1 MNSIKILP
9 ENIKL
14 KKLKRLKNPL
24 INLRKIADPLTN
36 FNSFKGNKEIS
47 YDNCLKFKR
56 FSISNNSNDSS
67 INQTVKLISNKLN
80 DISTNKLKNNSN
92 KDLSGISMLNNSNSA
107 IGERNFYI
115 KNRLNSFKIRMVG
128 SFKNKIDNLTQ
139 QNLLSPIL
147 KNGFDLNNKE
157 KNKAKLANLNKIWDE
172 FSINDQYRKFFK
184 YIYKELDKDYKQE
197 LYQKE
202 IDELNNVKACIK
214 ELKYFINL
222 REEDLMDIK
231 ILNDDLTQEFL
242 NKNYSKKEM
251 TLDEINDKFVLLREH
266 TIKICKS
273 MKKLKNYLFSIN
285 HLDKYNFDKLSKKF
299 DFDKNYIIK
308 MKSEL
313 KFLRE
318 GFIRYYFNID
328 NDQSPFLLKAS
339 NKSKFLENDY
349 FMRVIPIN
357 EELREEIFECNFY
370 IYQEL
375 IAYQNKNYDKKDF
388 RCISPV
394 RIDEV
399 YGELKNNLKENMKDE
414 ENKISNVNKNEND
427 SMSYVLDLKRYKA
440 IDIYL
445 EENKTKRK
453 AFGDSKNKNISENNI
468 FNKKEIKNFF
478 EKDNNPIK
486 QTDKTINNL
495 EKNEI
500 NKDKLKKEENKND
513 ENLNKSTAILK
524 LNK

>member
-231 ILNDDLTQEFL
+231 IFVDLDGDIRL
-242 NKNYSKKEM
+242 SRRIYRDIIDRGREM
-251 TLDEINDKFVLLREH
+251 KTVIDRYHKFVKPAFE
-266 TIKICKS
+266 
-273 MKKLKNYLFSIN
+273 
-285 HLDKYNFDKLSKKF
+285 KYIGPTRKHAD
-299 DFDKNYIIK
+299 II
-308 MKSEL
+308 
-313 KFLRE
+313 
-318 GFIRYYFNID
+318 
-328 NDQSPFLLKAS
+328 
-339 NKSKFLENDY
+339 
-349 FMRVIPIN
+349 IPRGAAN
-357 EELREEIFECNFY
+357 SL
-370 IYQEL
+370 
-375 IAYQNKNYDKKDF
+375 A
-388 RCISPV
+388 
-394 RIDEV
+394 
-399 YGELKNNLKENMKDE
+399 
-414 ENKISNVNKNEND
+414 
-427 SMSYVLDLKRYKA
+427 LDLITSMLMKV
-440 IDIYL
+440 L
-445 EENKTKRK
+445 GENE
-453 AFGDSKNKNISENNI
+453 S
-468 FNKKEIKNFF
+468 
-478 EKDNNPIK
+478 
-486 QTDKTINNL
+486 
-495 EKNEI
+495 
-500 NKDKLKKEENKND
+500 
-513 ENLNKSTAILK
+513 
-524 LNK
+524 